1 MITILTEKPCVAE
14 TIARIVGADQKQAG
28 YFEGP
33 KYYVTWT
40 LGHLISLAPPAS
52 YGYPKLTTEQLP
64 LIPSSFKLIIR
75 QHTTPKGPVTDPTA
89 IRQLKIIDEV
99 ISKSES
105 IIVATDP
112 GQEGELIFRWLYAYL
127 GYTKPFRRLW
137 ISSLTDE
144 AIRDGLAHLRD
155 GHDFDALHAAAECR
169 AKADWLVDL
178 NANQTIANASGL
190 GNNSLGRV
198 LAPTLSMICSRYL
211 DNRSFIPS
219 TGRQLAMTLRKGNAL
234 RRFIHSERIGNRTK
248 ADEYYKRLGKCLT
261 ATITVSVRRKCYQR
275 PPMLYDLTAL
285 LQDGCVSLDF
295 TSEQTL
301 DIVQTLYERRL
312 ISFPRTGSRH
322 IPESAMATIPA
333 LLERIFAQKEFSGLR
348 ENIDAKR
355 LPGWNVD
362 KKVTGYH
369 AIIPTGIQPPK
380 SLTEEERQVYRLIV
394 LRMIEA
400 FSPRCEKALSLV
412 EADADGLLFRS
423 RTFQVVRP
431 GWRSICRRDEDRDP
445 DETGED
451 ADTVAEFFVGEDVEI
466 AGWNLGKSHSVPKP
480 LYTEASLLEAMTCPG
495 KDDFAGSK
503 RSVETLGLGTPASRA
518 GIISELFK
526 REYVECSAK
535 KIIPTERGLYLF
547 EALKGTLLTDV
558 SRAEQFEN
566 DLARIERQE
575 MEPEHFM
582 QTLSSYV
589 RQLTD
594 EISSTNFTSTA
605 SAIACP
611 KCRDG
616 KMILQRKIVKCNCEK
631 CGFVLSR
638 SVLNRLLTDKQ
649 IEQLLTDGQTEVIEG
664 FRNKGRK
671 FDAALKLDADFKIM
685 CVSVD
690 RAERER

>member
-14 TIARIVGADQKQAG
+14 TIARIVGANQKQAG
-28 YFEGP
+28 YFVGP
-33 KYYVTWT
+33 EYYVTWT

-52 YGYPKLTTEQLP
+52 YGYPKLTAEQLP

-75 QHTTPKGPVTDPTA
+75 QHTTPKGKATDPAA

-99 ISKSES
+99 FSKSES
-105 IIVATDP
+105 IIVATEP

-144 AIRDGLAHLRD
+144 AIRDGMAHLCD
-155 GHDFDALHAAAECR
+155 GHDSDALYAAAECR
-169 AKADWLVDL
+169 AKANWLVDL
-178 NANQTIANASGL
+178 NANQAIANASGL

-275 PPMLYDLTAL
+275 PPLLYDLTSL

-301 DIVQTLYERRL
+301 DIAQTLYEKRL
-312 ISFPRTGSRH
+312 ISYPRTGSRH
-322 IPESAMATIPA
+322 ISANVMATIPDI
-333 LLERIFAQKEFSGLR
+333 LEGIFAQKEFSELR
-348 ENIDAKR
+348 VNIDAKR

-380 SLTEEERQVYRLIV
+380 NLTEEERQVYRLIV
-394 LRMIEA
+394 LRMVEA
-400 FSPRCEKALSLV
+400 FTPRCEKALSLV

-423 RTFQVVRP
+423 RTLQVVRP
-431 GWRSICRRDEDRDP
+431 GWRAICRRDEDRDP
-445 DETGED
+445 DETDED
-451 ADTVAEFFVGEDVEI
+451 NIAEFFVGEDVEI

-480 LYTEASLLEAMTCPG
+480 LYTEASLLEAMTWPG
-495 KDDFAGSK
+495 KDDFTGSK
-503 RSVETLGLGTPASRA
+503 RSVETHGLGTPASRA
-518 GIISELFK
+518 GIIAELFK

-575 MEPEHFM
+575 IPEHFM
-582 QTLSSYV
+582 QGLSSYV

-611 KCRDG
+611 KCHDG
-616 KMILQRKIVKCNCEK
+616 KMILQRKIAKCNNEK

-638 SVLNRLLTDKQ
+638 AVLNRLLTDNQ
-649 IEQLLTDGQTEVIEG
+649 IEQLLTVGQSEVIEG

-671 FDAALKLDADFKIM
+671 FDAALKLDADFKIL
-685 CVSVD
+685 CLSVD